1 MLPNSTRRHP
11 NILLRRIFVFNYS
24 FDDPQAHSNVAP
36 LYTRIKDP
44 ASLVIFPP
52 DGTCGSNNNNNS
64 EGIEYED
71 AVNNASHSMVDVH
84 LQEVMSHAALHI
96 VLALETQVKTC
107 EESRVRNVLPEGLP
121 MSTLFD
127 ELDNEPSPREGLTT
141 NTTASGGVLSNY
153 ANSNKSLVSRKAA
166 PNMYKKKPSGRI
178 HKWMGDLCMQA
189 CTPRD
194 AYEHYVTSIAECKAL
209 GEQLWLAGALDGFA
223 SSIILLLHMHANV
236 EEICSKEFKSML
248 ASSNSSSG
256 GIGVNTITDN
266 SNNTT
271 TESVIEKAYRLVEDR
286 MNDAIS
292 IYSSSI
298 VYCALEVE
306 CILRVASMF
315 ETSTVH
321 PNK

>member
-1 MLPNSTRRHP
+1 M
-11 NILLRRIFVFNYS
+11 FNYS

-52 DGTCGSNNNNNS
+52 DGTCGSNS
-64 EGIEYED
+64 EAIEYED
-71 AVNNASHSMVDVH
+71 SVNNASHSMVDVH

-96 VLALETQVKTC
+96 VLALESQVKVC
-107 EESRVRNVLPEGLP
+107 EESRVKNFLPEGLP

-127 ELDNEPSPREGLTT
+127 ELDNEPSPREGLAT

-166 PNMYKKKPSGRI
+166 ANMYKKKPSGRI

-194 AYEHYVTSIAECKAL
+194 AYEHYVNSIVECKAL

-236 EEICSKEFKSML
+236 EEICSKEFKNML
-248 ASSNSSSG
+248 TSSNSSVG
-256 GIGVNTITDN
+256 GMGVNSIADS
-266 SNNTT
+266 SNNT

>member
-1 MLPNSTRRHP
+1 M
-11 NILLRRIFVFNYS
+11 FNYS

-52 DGTCGSNNNNNS
+52 DGTCGSNS
-64 EGIEYED
+64 EAIEYED
-71 AVNNASHSMVDVH
+71 AINNTSHSMVDVH

-96 VLALETQVKTC
+96 VLALESQVKVC
-107 EESRVRNVLPEGLP
+107 EESRVKNLLPEGLP

-127 ELDNEPSPREGLTT
+127 ELDNEPSPREGLAT
-141 NTTASGGVLSNY
+141 NTTTSGGVLSNY

-166 PNMYKKKPSGRI
+166 ANMYKKKPSGRI

-194 AYEHYVTSIAECKAL
+194 AYEHYVNSIVECKAL

-236 EEICSKEFKSML
+236 EEICSKEFKNML
-248 ASSNSSSG
+248 TSNNSSVSG
-256 GIGVNTITDN
+256 MGVNTIADN
-266 SNNTT
+266 SNNSTAET
-271 TESVIEKAYRLVEDR
+271 VIEKAYRLVEDR

>member
-1 MLPNSTRRHP
+1 M
-11 NILLRRIFVFNYS
+11 LRRIFVFNYS

-52 DGTCGSNNNNNS
+52 DGTCGSNS
-64 EGIEYED
+64 EAIEYED

-96 VLALETQVKTC
+96 VLALESQVKVC
-107 EESRVRNVLPEGLP
+107 EESRVKNLLPEGLP

-127 ELDNEPSPREGLTT
+127 ELDNEPSPREGLATSTT
-141 NTTASGGVLSNY
+141 TSGGVLSNY

-166 PNMYKKKPSGRI
+166 ANMYKKKPSGRI

-194 AYEHYVTSIAECKAL
+194 AYEHYVNSIAECKAL

-248 ASSNSSSG
+248 TSNSSVVG
-256 GIGVNTITDN
+256 MGVNTIADN
-266 SNNTT
+266 SNNNNT
-271 TESVIEKAYRLVEDR
+271 TESIIEKAYRLVEDR

-315 ETSTVH
+315 ETSTLH

>member
-1 MLPNSTRRHP
+1 M
-11 NILLRRIFVFNYS
+11 FNYS

-52 DGTCGSNNNNNS
+52 DGTCGSNS
-64 EGIEYED
+64 EAIEYED

-96 VLALETQVKTC
+96 VLALESQVKVC
-107 EESRVRNVLPEGLP
+107 EESRVKNLLPEGLP

-127 ELDNEPSPREGLTT
+127 ELDNEPSPREGLATSTT
-141 NTTASGGVLSNY
+141 TSGGVLSNY

-166 PNMYKKKPSGRI
+166 ANMYKKKPSGRI

-194 AYEHYVTSIAECKAL
+194 AYEHYVNSIAECKAL

-248 ASSNSSSG
+248 TSNSSVVG
-256 GIGVNTITDN
+256 MGVNTIADN
-266 SNNTT
+266 SNNNNT
-271 TESVIEKAYRLVEDR
+271 TESIIEKAYRLVEDR

-315 ETSTVH
+315 ETSTLH